1 MECQTRVQRGRGRRH
16 AGAYEG
22 RGGRGLSDRP
32 GAYGWSRR
40 GSGGRGRTALGASRC
55 EGGHTAFVIGQRK
68 RRGGSPS
75 SLASCHFRCRSTCY
89 GRLWPLP
96 AKGLDVRSRH
106 ADGPA
111 GGGPAGPDVPMSIE
125 AISGAN
131 TTSSSANR
139 LVADKDA
146 SLVAAAKARDTRAVE
161 LLVERHERKIFLTAR
176 RITRNREDAEDVV
189 QQSFQKA
196 FIYLKKFEGE
206 SLFSTWLTRIAIN
219 EALMLLRR
227 KRGSHEV
234 PFEESC
240 TKTETA
246 LPLNFLDSA
255 PNPEDSCLDR
265 EREQILSAALNKL
278 RPGIRK
284 AIELREL
291 GELSTAETALV
302 MGLSVAAVKGRV
314 FYGRRKLRETLR
326 QVRR

>member
-1 MECQTRVQRGRGRRH
+1 
-16 AGAYEG
+16 
-22 RGGRGLSDRP
+22 
-32 GAYGWSRR
+32 
-40 GSGGRGRTALGASRC
+40 
-55 EGGHTAFVIGQRK
+55 
-68 RRGGSPS
+68 
-75 SLASCHFRCRSTCY
+75 
-89 GRLWPLP
+89 
-96 AKGLDVRSRH
+96 
-106 ADGPA
+106 
-111 GGGPAGPDVPMSIE
+111 MSIE
-125 AISGAN
+125 AISGAK

-139 LVADKDA
+139 LVAEEDA
-146 SLVAAAKARDTRAVE
+146 SLVAAAKARDTRAFE
-161 LLVERHERKIFLTAR
+161 LLVERHERKIFLTAQ

-196 FIYLKKFEGE
+196 FIHLKKFEGE

-234 PFEESC
+234 PIEESSA
-240 TKTETA
+240 KTETW
-246 LPLNFLDSA
+246 LPLNFLDSG

-326 QVRR
+326 QSPKVDRRDNK